1 MVGTLEGATSTNTS
15 GAAGGDESDLLAG
28 GAVTA
33 HSGGVSN
40 VLMVTTTMGMLN
52 GVTGNTTNLG
62 PAVTLAAEAEEG
74 VTGLEDGLLD
84 TSATSDDADDTTAGG
99 AELLGVTGGELHV
112 GVAELGLV
120 GHDDA
125 VVAGGTGEG
134 STISGLLLDVAH
146 DATLRDAADG
156 EDVSD
161 GQGGVLSADD
171 GLPGEQT
178 LGGDEELLDA
188 LVLVGVTE
196 LDAGKGG
203 TTASLVL
210 DGLHG
215 TADVSVALR
224 VVANAEASGA
234 KALVSVKGV
243 HGTSSLTLS
252 KDGLSH
258 LRTFKR
264 NNKFNRKKKPII
276 KYPHF

>member
-1 MVGTLEGATSTNTS
+1 MVGTLEGATSTNTA
-15 GAAGGDESDLLAG
+15 GATGGDESNLLAG

-33 HSGGVSN
+33 HSGRVSN
-40 VLMVTTTMGMLN
+40 VLMVTSSVGMLN
-52 GVTGNTTNLG
+52 GVTGHTTNLG

-74 VTGLEDGLLD
+74 VTGLEDGLLN
-84 TSATSDDADDTTAGG
+84 TSSSGDDSDDATAGG
-99 AELLGVTGGELHV
+99 AELLGVAGGELHV

-125 VVAGGTGEG
+125 VVAGGAGEG
-134 STISGLLLDVAH
+134 STISGLLLNAAH
-146 DATLRDAADG
+146 DATLRDATDG

-171 GLPGEQT
+171 GLSGEET

-188 LVLVGVTE
+188 LVLVGIAE

-234 KALVSVKGV
+234 KALVSVQLV
-243 HGTSSLTLS
+243 HGTSSLTLGE
-252 KDGLSH
+252 DGLSH
-258 LRTFKR
+258 VENLT
-264 NNKFNRKKKPII
+264 
-276 KYPHF
+276 